1 MQPTL
6 SACCSARMHNERHVA
21 SALCIPVLLL
31 TDDIDS
37 ELDEVFWCSG
47 NCVKI
52 PAREL
57 KTVESYMIKTT
68 TFSLIRLFQSGHL
81 LNTERP
87 VYYGKFCLSCRK
99 ARLFSLSL
107 AHLIQHWLKWALD
120 IFLLSYQIDLH
131 LTDKKLVI
139 CTLYII
145 ICHDYVPIISTII
158 VLILV
163 IIIVLY

>member
-57 KTVESYMIKTT
+57 KTVESY
-68 TFSLIRLFQSGHL
+68 Q
-81 LNTERP
+81 NNN
-87 VYYGKFCLSCRK
+87 
-99 ARLFSLSL
+99 
-107 AHLIQHWLKWALD
+107 IQPD
-120 IFLLSYQIDLH
+120 TI
-131 LTDKKLVI
+131 V
-139 CTLYII
+139 
-145 ICHDYVPIISTII
+145 STWTPT
-158 VLILV
+158 
-163 IIIVLY
+163 